1 MAGGR
6 FGTGVSTGGVVRA
19 VLTIGNIT
27 LKESLRGR
35 IFWGMLIFLALF
47 LVFCVYIS
55 SLSLGTVARVIENT
69 GMLGIT
75 LSCLLVTI
83 LFGLYALYQE
93 KERNE
98 LYVIINRLPR
108 AHYLLGRFLGAGYTV
123 IIFSVLMG
131 TGVFALTW
139 LIGQK
144 LAPELFLAAYMD
156 ILEFTLLI
164 AFGLLFYTLGLTFTL
179 NAFLCLAVFVLGH
192 SFDEAI
198 ISFIGLGKFG
208 SQGHKLFIEIVSYL
222 FPNFD
227 MFNFRLD
234 IVHGALIPMEKIA
247 YASGY
252 WLFYLAAVLAL
263 AAAVMN
269 RKDI

>member
-1 MAGGR
+1 M
-6 FGTGVSTGGVVRA
+6 RA
-19 VLTIGNIT
+19 ILTIGNIT
-27 LKESLRGR
+27 LKDSFRSR

-47 LVFCVYIS
+47 LMFCVYIS

-93 KERNE
+93 RERNE
-98 LYVIINRLPR
+98 LYVIINRMPR
-108 AHYLLGRFLGAGYTV
+108 GHYLIGRFLGTSYTV
-123 IIFSVLMG
+123 IIFSTLMG
-131 TGVFALTW
+131 IGVFVLTW

-144 LAPELFLAAYMD
+144 FAPELFFAVYMD
-156 ILEFTLLI
+156 ILEFTLLT
-164 AFGLLFYTLGLTFTL
+164 AFGLLFYALGLTFAL
-179 NAFLCLAVFVLGH
+179 NAFLCIAVFVLGH

-198 ISFIGLGKFG
+198 LSFIGLGQFG
-208 SQGHKLFIEIVSYL
+208 SQGHKIFIEIVSYL

-234 IVHGALIPMEKIA
+234 IVHGASIPIDKFF
-247 YASGY
+247 YASTY
-252 WLFYLAAVLAL
+252 WLFYVTAVLTLSAM
-263 AAAVMN
+263 VMN